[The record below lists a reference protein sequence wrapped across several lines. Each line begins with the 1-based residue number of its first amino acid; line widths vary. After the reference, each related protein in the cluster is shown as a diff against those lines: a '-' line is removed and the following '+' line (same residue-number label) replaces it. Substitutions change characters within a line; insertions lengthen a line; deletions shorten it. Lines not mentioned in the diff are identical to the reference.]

1 MIKLSYKTNFS
12 FSKLKRYIQT
22 RKFGKVVDEVIAKP
36 LVEDSKERIR
46 TNKVKPAT
54 SPQTIKKRRA
64 RKSPKTISDS
74 TLYDTGKLHDSIKLT
89 NQASSDS
96 SIKMSD
102 GVEFIEYG
110 KHHQFNPNESKKREF
125 ISFTVKNAEK
135 ASENIKQ
142 EFERAWR
149 QKYHSKQS

>member
-22 RKFGKVVDEVIAKP
+22 RKFGKVVDELVAEP
-36 LVEDSKERIR
+36 LVKDSKERIR
-46 TNKVKPAT
+46 TNKVKPPT
-54 SPQTIKKRRA
+54 SPQTIRKRRA
-64 RKSPKTISDS
+64 RKSPKTISNY
-74 TLYDTGKLHDSIKLT
+74 TLYDTGKLHDSIQLT
-89 NQASSDS
+89 KEASSGS

-102 GVEFIEYG
+102 GIEFIEYG
-110 KHHQFNPNESKKREF
+110 KHHQFNPDESRKREF
-125 ISFTVKNAEK
+125 ISLTVKNAQK
-135 ASENIKQ
+135 ASEDIKQ